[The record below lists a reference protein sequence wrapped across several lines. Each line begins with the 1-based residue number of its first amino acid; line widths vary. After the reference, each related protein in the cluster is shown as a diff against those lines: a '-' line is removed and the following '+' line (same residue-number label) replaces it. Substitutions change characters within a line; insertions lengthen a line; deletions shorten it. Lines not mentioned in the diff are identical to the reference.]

1 MNQEKVL
8 KFRNRFTKM
17 QLKKYVFNDIYPRRN
32 EINNLRQKFSRSY
45 LSNGVILEN
54 LEISF
59 HLVGQL
65 RSYFNENDR
74 HERGLRLLSG

>member
-1 MNQEKVL
+1 
-8 KFRNRFTKM
+8 M

-32 EINNLRQKFSRSY
+32 EINNLRQMFSRLY

-65 RSYFNENDR
+65 RSCFNENDR